1 MDIVVCP
8 RSKRRFDLDNLLKAV
23 LDSMQDAGLYE
34 DDEQVDELKIVR
46 GKPCKGGACIVE
58 IEEIDTSNLTKSNLP
73 VLVEKLKGLIESGGN
88 WQVLI
93 KERSNSR
100 SVEQNAR
107 LWELYSSIGDF
118 LGYTASDMHDLM
130 GYKFLLTEK
139 IIRRA
144 KITKVISTTKLT
156 VPQMADYQLKIEAL
170 ASSYGWS
177 W

>member
-1 MDIVVCP
+1 MMTHKP
-8 RSKRRFDLDNLLKAV
+8 FNL
-23 LDSMQDAGLYE
+23 S
-34 DDEQVDELKIVR
+34 
-46 GKPCKGGACIVE
+46 
-58 IEEIDTSNLTKSNLP
+58 KSNLP
-73 VLVEKLKGLIESGGN
+73 VLVGKLNDLIEQGGN

-139 IIRRA
+139 TVGRQT
-144 KITKVISTTKLT
+144 ITKVKSTTKLT
-156 VPQMADYQLKIEAL
+156 VGEMSSYQEKIEAW
-170 ASSYGWS
+170 ASYYGWS
-177 W
+177 WSD

>member
-1 MDIVVCP
+1 MTHKP
-8 RSKRRFDLDNLLKAV
+8 FNL
-23 LDSMQDAGLYE
+23 S
-34 DDEQVDELKIVR
+34 
-46 GKPCKGGACIVE
+46 
-58 IEEIDTSNLTKSNLP
+58 KSNLP
-73 VLVEKLKGLIESGGN
+73 VLVGKLNDLIEQGGN

-139 IIRRA
+139 TVGRQT
-144 KITKVISTTKLT
+144 ITKVKSTTKLT
-156 VPQMADYQLKIEAL
+156 VGEMSSYQEKIEAW
-170 ASSYGWS
+170 ASYYGWS
-177 W
+177 WSD

>member
-1 MDIVVCP
+1 MMTHQP
-8 RSKRRFDLDNLLKAV
+8 FNL
-23 LDSMQDAGLYE
+23 S
-34 DDEQVDELKIVR
+34 
-46 GKPCKGGACIVE
+46 
-58 IEEIDTSNLTKSNLP
+58 KSNLP

>member
-1 MDIVVCP
+1 MMTHKP
-8 RSKRRFDLDNLLKAV
+8 FNL
-23 LDSMQDAGLYE
+23 S
-34 DDEQVDELKIVR
+34 
-46 GKPCKGGACIVE
+46 
-58 IEEIDTSNLTKSNLP
+58 KSNLP
-73 VLVEKLKGLIESGGN
+73 VLVGKLNDLIEQGGN

-139 IIRRA
+139 TVRRE
-144 KITKVISTTKLT
+144 KITKIKSTTKLT
-156 VPQMADYQLKIEAL
+156 VAEMGDYQMKIEAW
-170 ASSYGWS
+170 ASHYGWS
-177 W
+177 WSD